1 MSVMESLTLD
11 IRFAFR
17 TFTKRPGL
25 TALVL
30 ALMVSGTALNTAVF
44 SIVNAA
50 LIRPMSGNFERLVVV
65 SEAHPLRGSN
75 AAVRPANF
83 FDWKS
88 ENRVFESATSAR
100 SIRMDL
106 EGGGE
111 PERLDVQIVLE
122 DFFAVLG
129 VPPWKGRTFE
139 NADYEKVVGDATR
152 WDAVSGVAVLSYP
165 FWQRQ
170 FGGDPAA
177 LGKTLVLDR
186 DRFEI
191 IGIMP
196 RYFQGWGGAPALWL
210 PWAMPAEERHDR
222 RTHLLF
228 GIASLKKEVTVEEAQ
243 SELDGIYQRLR
254 DRFPDENRDWSV
266 ELRSFRNFVLGDA
279 RLALLVL
286 LTGVLVVL
294 VIACANVAGLLLS
307 VGADRKKELAV
318 RRAIGASE
326 WRILRQFMTESLLL
340 AAAGGALSLIAAAA
354 LAPLL
359 GTVHVPTVTAFTF
372 APRLDSTVLFFLLA
386 VSCAAGVLS
395 GLAPSFWASRQALPL
410 SMSVSRKRPGMFLV
424 LSETALA
431 TALLIGG
438 GLLLRSFL
446 SVQRQDPGFDPEG
459 LLTMEVALPRAQQDD
474 PDVARA
480 FQESLLEL
488 VRAIPGV
495 RAAAT
500 SLSLP
505 LERTSMNL
513 RFEIPGRPSRSS
525 DDFNASAD
533 VVSDEYFRTIGAT
546 FAAGRGFGPGDTQAG
561 PGAIVINETM
571 AREYW
576 PNESAIGKSLAF
588 PYPDMSERTFT
599 VIGIV
604 RDVVHD
610 RLEHDTRRTL
620 YLSQRQEPFGDIM
633 LIVRTDGDPL
643 RYVDPLKERI
653 HEAAPPMVVS
663 RVAGMDAIARESL
676 RGPRLWTSGLFLFAA
691 LAVFLAVSGLYGLLA
706 HDVSLRT
713 REIGV
718 RVALGADRKSIVRL
732 VVGRGLTLAT
742 MGTVAGMVLAVFTTR
757 FLASILYG
765 LSPNDPATFAATC
778 TGILILSALAA
789 YLPARR
795 AASITPTMA
804 LRYE

>member
-1 MSVMESLTLD
+1 MESLALD
-11 IRFAFR
+11 LRFAFR
-17 TFTKRPGL
+17 TFAKRRGL

-30 ALMVSGTALNTAVF
+30 VLLVSGTALNAAVF
-44 SIVNAA
+44 SVVNAA
-50 LIRPMSGNFERLVVV
+50 LLRRLPGNFERLVVV

-83 FDWKS
+83 FDWKAG
-88 ENRVFESATSAR
+88 NRVFESATSAR

-106 EGGGE
+106 EAGGE
-111 PERLDVQIVLE
+111 PERLDVAIVLE
-122 DFFAVLG
+122 DFFGVLG

-139 NADYEKVVGDATR
+139 KADYERVVGDATR
-152 WDAVSGVAVLSYP
+152 WDAVSSVAVLSYP
-165 FWQRQ
+165 FWQRR

-177 LGKTLVLDR
+177 LGKTVVLDG

-191 IGIMP
+191 VGIMP
-196 RYFQGWGGAPALWL
+196 RDFQGWGGAPALWL

-222 RTHLLF
+222 RTHLLY
-228 GIASLKKEVTVEEAQ
+228 GIASLEKDVTLEEAQ
-243 SELDGIYQRLR
+243 SELNTIYRRLR

-279 RLALLVL
+279 KSALFAL

-294 VIACANVAGLLLS
+294 VIACANVAALLLS

-318 RRAIGASE
+318 RRAIGASQ

-340 AAAGGALSLIAAAA
+340 AAAGGALSLMAAAA

-359 GTVHVPTVTAFTF
+359 QIVQVPTVTAFTF

-386 VSCAAGVLS
+386 VSCAAGLLS
-395 GLAPSFWASRQALPL
+395 GLVPSFWASRQHLPS
-410 SMSVSRKRPGMFLV
+410 SMSASRKRPGAILV
-424 LSETALA
+424 FSETALA
-431 TALLIGG
+431 TALLIAG

-446 SVQRQDPGFDPEG
+446 AVQRQDPGFDPEG

-474 PDVARA
+474 PEVARA
-480 FQESLLEL
+480 FQESLLEQ

-505 LERTSMNL
+505 LERTAMNL
-513 RFEIPGRPSRSS
+513 RFEIPGRPSRSG

-533 VVSDEYFRTIGAT
+533 VVSDDYFRTIGAT
-546 FAAGRGFGPGDTQAG
+546 FVAGRGFGPGETQAG
-561 PGAIVINETM
+561 AGAIVINQTM

-576 PNESAIGKSLAF
+576 PNESAVGKSLAF
-588 PYPDMSERTFT
+588 PYPDMSERTLT
-599 VIGIV
+599 VIGVV

-610 RLEHDTRRTL
+610 RLERDTRRTL
-620 YLSQRQEPFGDIM
+620 YLSQRQEPFGDIK
-633 LIVRTDGDPL
+633 LIVRTDGDPY

-653 HEAAPPMVVS
+653 HGAAPPMVVS
-663 RVAGMDAIARESL
+663 HVAGMDAIARESL
-676 RGPRLWTSGLFLFAA
+676 RGPRLWTSVFFLFAA
-691 LAVFLAVSGLYGLLA
+691 LAVLLALSGLYGLLA
-706 HDVSLRT
+706 HDVSRRT

-718 RVALGADRKSIVRL
+718 RVALGADRKSIARL
-732 VVGRGLTLAT
+732 VVGRGLALAAT
-742 MGTVAGMVLAVFTTR
+742 GAAAGTVLAVFATR

-765 LSPNDPATFAATC
+765 ISPNDPVTFAATC
-778 TGILILSALAA
+778 VAILLVAALAA

-795 AASITPTMA
+795 AASITPATA
-804 LRYE
+804 LRSE

>member
-1 MSVMESLTLD
+1 MESLALD

-17 TFTKRPGL
+17 TFAKRRGL

-30 ALMVSGTALNTAVF
+30 VLMVSGTALNTAVF
-44 SIVNAA
+44 SVVHGA
-50 LIRPMSGNFERLVVV
+50 LLRPMSGNFDRLVVV

-83 FDWKS
+83 FDWKAG
-88 ENRVFESATSAR
+88 NRVFESATSAW
-100 SIRMDL
+100 SVRMDL
-106 EGGGE
+106 TGAGE
-111 PERLDVQIVLE
+111 PERLEVSIVLE
-122 DFFAVLG
+122 DFFGVLG

-139 NADYEKVVGDATR
+139 KADYEKVVGDATR

-165 FWQRQ
+165 FWQRR
-170 FGGDPAA
+170 FGGDPAVLA
-177 LGKTLVLDR
+177 KTLLLDGN
-186 DRFEI
+186 RFEI
-191 IGIMP
+191 VGIMP

-222 RTHLLF
+222 RTHLLY
-228 GIASLKKEVTVEEAQ
+228 GIASLKKDVTLQQAQ
-243 SELDGIYQRLR
+243 SELNAIYQRLR

-279 RLALLVL
+279 RLALLAL

-307 VGADRKKELAV
+307 VGESRKRELAV
-318 RRAIGASE
+318 RRAIGASR
-326 WRILRQFMTESLLL
+326 WRLLRQFMTESLLL
-340 AAAGGALSLIAAAA
+340 AAAGGALSLMAAAA
-354 LAPLL
+354 LAPLI

-372 APRLDSTVLFFLLA
+372 APRMDSTVLFFLLA
-386 VSCAAGVLS
+386 VACAAGLLS
-395 GLAPSFWASRQALPL
+395 GVVPSFWASRQALPS
-410 SMSVSRKRPGMFLV
+410 SMSVSRNRPGTFLV

-446 SVQRQDPGFDPEG
+446 AVQRQDPGFDPEG

-474 PDVARA
+474 PEVARA
-480 FQESLLEL
+480 FQESLLEH

-505 LERTSMNL
+505 LERTTMNL
-513 RFEIPGRPSRSS
+513 RFGIPGRPSRSS
-525 DDFNASAD
+525 DDFNASVD
-533 VVSDEYFRTIGAT
+533 VVSDDYFRTVGAT
-546 FAAGRGFGPGDTQAG
+546 FVAGRGFGPVDTRTGA
-561 PGAIVINETM
+561 GAIVINETM

-576 PNESAIGKSLAF
+576 PDESAIGKGLEF

-610 RLEHDTRRTL
+610 RLERDTRRTL
-620 YLSQRQEPFGDIM
+620 YLPQRQWPFGDIK
-633 LIVRTDGDPL
+633 LIVRTDGDPF

-653 HEAAPPMVVS
+653 HGTAPPVVIS
-663 RVAGMDAIARESL
+663 NVVGMDAIARESL
-676 RGPRLWTSGLFLFAA
+676 RGPRLWTSAFFLFAA
-691 LAVFLAVSGLYGLLA
+691 LAVLLAVSGLYGLLA
-706 HDVSLRT
+706 HDVSRRT

-718 RVALGADRKSIVRL
+718 RVALGADRGNITRL
-732 VVGRGLTLAT
+732 VAGKGLALAAT
-742 MGTVAGMVLAVFTTR
+742 GAIAGMVLAAFTTR

-765 LSPNDPATFAATC
+765 FSPNDPATFAATC
-778 TGILILSALAA
+778 IGILLVSALAA
-789 YLPARR
+789 CLPARR
-795 AASITPTMA
+795 AASITPSAA
-804 LRYE
+804 LRSE